1 MRFEFGTA
9 TRILF
14 GAGAWREV
22 APAAAAMGNRAV
34 VAIGGSERAAPLL
47 DQLRHHGVETVTF
60 RVRGEPTLEMVLAGV
75 QLARQSGADLVIGFG
90 GGSVIDAGKAV
101 AALLTN
107 DGAPLDYLEVIG
119 SGKPLTKPAAP
130 YIAVPTTA
138 GTGSEVT
145 RNAVLGVPERR
156 VKVSLRSP
164 LMLPRLAVVDPELT
178 CSLPPA
184 VTASTGMDAFTQL
197 IEPFVSNSANPLTD
211 AICSEG
217 MPRVARALRRAY
229 LNGKDAAA
237 REEMSL
243 ASLFGGMALTN
254 ARLGAV
260 HGLASPLGG
269 MFPASHGAICA
280 RLLPCVMAANVRAL
294 QSRAPQSPAL
304 GRYRQVARL
313 ITGKPDATE
322 EDGVAWVRALCV
334 EICVAPLSLFGVT
347 EADFP
352 EVVAQAQKAGSMKG
366 NPIPLSD
373 RELADILTQA
383 LVEPSI

>member
-1 MRFEFGTA
+1 MRFEFATA

-22 APAAAAMGNRAV
+22 APAATAMGNRALV
-34 VAIGGSERAAPLL
+34 VIGGGERAAALL
-47 DQLRHHGVETVTF
+47 DQLKQQGLETVTF
-60 RVRGEPTLEMVLAGV
+60 CVMGEPTIEKVLAGV
-75 QLARQSGADLVIGFG
+75 QLARQSGSDLVIGFG

-107 DGAPLDYLEVIG
+107 GGAPLDYLEVIG
-119 SGKPLTKPAAP
+119 NGKPLTQPAAP

-145 RNAVLGVPERR
+145 RNAVLGSAECR

-164 LMLPRLAVVDPELT
+164 LLLPRLAVVDPELT
-178 CSLPPA
+178 WSLPQA

-211 AICSEG
+211 AICIEG
-217 MPRVARALRRAY
+217 LPRVARALRRAY
-229 LNGKDAAA
+229 FNGQDAAA

-243 ASLFGGMALTN
+243 ASLFGGMALAN
-254 ARLGAV
+254 AKLGAV

-269 MFPASHGAICA
+269 MFPAPHGAICA
-280 RLLPCVMAANVRAL
+280 RLLPCVMEANVRAL
-294 QSRAPQSPAL
+294 QSRVPQSPTL

-313 ITGKPDATE
+313 ITGKTDATE
-322 EDGVAWVRALCV
+322 AEGVEWVRAMCADL
-334 EICVAPLSLFGVT
+334 CVAPLSRFGVT

-352 EVVAQAQKAGSMKG
+352 AVVAQAQKAGSMKG

-373 RELADILTQA
+373 QELTDILKQA
-383 LVEPSI
+383 LVEP